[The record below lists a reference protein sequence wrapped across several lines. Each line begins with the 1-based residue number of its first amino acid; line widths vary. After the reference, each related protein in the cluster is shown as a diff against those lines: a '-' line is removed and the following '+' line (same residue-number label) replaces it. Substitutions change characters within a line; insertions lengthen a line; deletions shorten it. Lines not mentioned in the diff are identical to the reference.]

1 MSILTELVAWFLDPA
16 NWQGST
22 GVPARVAEHV
32 LYSVIAIIV
41 SIAVALPIGI
51 FIGHTGRG
59 GAVVINVLNSA
70 RAVPTFGIIL
80 LTVLVAGIGL
90 LPVVVALV
98 ALASPPIVTNTYA
111 GIRSV
116 DPKIREAAEGMGMVG
131 WQVIRRVEIPVALPI
146 IMAGIRTSAVQI
158 VATATF
164 AAIVGLGGLGRYI
177 IDGLAQQD
185 LTQVLA
191 GAILVAALSLLTEF
205 ALSLL
210 QSAVVSDGLQAQST
224 EAASETKA

>member
-191 GAILVAALSLLTEF
+191 GAILVATLSLLTEF

>member
-59 GAVVINVLNSA
+59 VAVVINVLNSA